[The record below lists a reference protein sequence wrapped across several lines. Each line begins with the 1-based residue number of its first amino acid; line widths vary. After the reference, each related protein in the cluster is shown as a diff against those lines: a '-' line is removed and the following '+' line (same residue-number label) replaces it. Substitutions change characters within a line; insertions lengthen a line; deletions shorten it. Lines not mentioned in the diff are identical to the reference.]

1 MTLSDKAKDWSC
13 GVRRLPVIVSVFSGL
28 ALAGG
33 AATLIYLWI
42 ELGHRG
48 EVADATQTAGYT
60 TNAEIFAG
68 VLGLGL
74 IPLGMAGLIVGA
86 VLFGRG
92 SDRHAR

>member
-1 MTLSDKAKDWSC
+1 M
-13 GVRRLPVIVSVFSGL
+13 RRLPIIVSVFSGL
-28 ALAGG
+28 AVAGS

-60 TNAEIFAG
+60 TNAEIVAG

-74 IPLGMAGLIVGA
+74 IPMGIAGLIVAA

-92 SDRHAR
+92 SDRRAR

>member
-1 MTLSDKAKDWSC
+1 MM
-13 GVRRLPVIVSVFSGL
+13 SVLGGL

-42 ELGHRG
+42 ELGQRG

-60 TNAEIFAG
+60 TNAEIVAG

-74 IPLGMAGLIVGA
+74 IPVGMVGLFVGA

-92 SDRHAR
+92 PKPGV

>member
-1 MTLSDKAKDWSC
+1 M
-13 GVRRLPVIVSVFSGL
+13 RRLPVIVSVLSGP

-33 AATLIYLWI
+33 AVTLIYLWI
-42 ELGHRG
+42 ELGQRG

-60 TNAEIFAG
+60 TNPEIVAG

-74 IPLGMAGLIVGA
+74 ILMGMAGFIVGA

-92 SDRHAR
+92 SDRRAR

>member
-1 MTLSDKAKDWSC
+1 MRK
-13 GVRRLPVIVSVFSGL
+13 LPTIVSVVRGL

-33 AATLIYLWI
+33 AARLIYLWI

-60 TNAEIFAG
+60 TNAEIVAG
-68 VLGLGL
+68 VLGLGV
-74 IPLGMAGLIVGA
+74 IGIGMAGLIVAA

-92 SDRHAR
+92 TDRRAR

>member
-1 MTLSDKAKDWSC
+1 MAS
-13 GVRRLPVIVSVFSGL
+13 RRLPVFVSVFSGL
-28 ALAGG
+28 AVAGG

-60 TNAEIFAG
+60 TNAEIVAG

-74 IPLGMAGLIVGA
+74 TLMAMAGLIVGA
-86 VLFGRG
+86 VLFGRV